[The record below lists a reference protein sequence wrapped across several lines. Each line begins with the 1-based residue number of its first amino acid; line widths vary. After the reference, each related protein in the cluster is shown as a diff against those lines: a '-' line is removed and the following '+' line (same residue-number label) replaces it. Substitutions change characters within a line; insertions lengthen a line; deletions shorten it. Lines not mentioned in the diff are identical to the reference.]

1 VFGRS
6 ELQKAVE
13 ILREGGLVAFPTET
27 VYGLGADAS
36 NPGALEKIFAA
47 KERPVD
53 HPLIVHLH
61 SMQQL
66 PLWADDISEKAM
78 RLAEAFWPGPM
89 TLIFRKKPHV
99 LDLVTGYQQT
109 VGLRIPS
116 HPVAKALLEAFDG
129 GIAAPSANRFGRI
142 SPTTALAVREELG
155 EKVGCILEGGQC
167 EVGVES
173 TIIDVSG
180 AQPVILRPGMITQ
193 VDVENVLQEKILRK
207 DSLAVNSPR
216 VSGSHESHYAPQ
228 TPAVLVEVE
237 KIAGVLAALAAED
250 LPVVVLAQRRP
261 EGLSSEIQFIAMPL
275 DAKGYAHDLYATLRA
290 CDQKNFRRII
300 IAAVPEE
307 ENWSAVRD
315 RLMRATVR

>member
-1 VFGRS
+1 VFGQS

-36 NPGALEKIFAA
+36 NPRALEKIFAA

-61 SMQQL
+61 SVQQL
-66 PLWADDISEKAM
+66 GLWADDISETGM

-109 VGLRIPS
+109 IGLRIPA
-116 HPVAKALLEAFDG
+116 HPVAKALLEAFGG

-142 SPTTALAVREELG
+142 SPTTALAVKDELG
-155 EKVGCILEGGQC
+155 DKVGIILEGGQC

-180 AQPVILRPGMITQ
+180 EHPVILRPGMITP
-193 VDVENVLQEKILRK
+193 VDIENVLHEKIMRK
-207 DSLAVNSPR
+207 DSLVTSSPR

-228 TPAVLVEVE
+228 TPAVLVEPE
-237 KIAGVLAALAAED
+237 KMAAVLAALAAED
-250 LPVVVLAQRRP
+250 LPVVVLAQQRLER
-261 EGLSSEIQFIAMPL
+261 LSPAIKFIAMPL

-290 CDQKNFRRII
+290 CDQMNFRRII

-307 ENWSAVRD
+307 DEWSAVRD
-315 RLMRATVR
+315 RLMRATVK